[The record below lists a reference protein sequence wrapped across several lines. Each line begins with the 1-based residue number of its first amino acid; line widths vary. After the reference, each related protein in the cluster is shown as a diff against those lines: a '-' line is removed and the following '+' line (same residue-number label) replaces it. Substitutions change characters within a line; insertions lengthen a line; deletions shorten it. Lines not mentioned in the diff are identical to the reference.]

1 MTCFM
6 LIYLLDEM
14 ICGLNLFRSLL
25 GGRVTAAIPIMHFF
39 ILATF
44 LATLTGIFLGRQ
56 IWREAQQTD
65 AEQQNGRDR
74 FIGQSAVLLGG
85 LFAFLTLAL
94 AAVTIVLD
102 PC

>member
-1 MTCFM
+1 M

-65 AEQQNGRDR
+65 AEQQTAVRDH
-74 FIGQSAVLLGG
+74 FIGQSAMLLGG